1 MRRSTHYG
9 DSVARVGLVA
19 GVALLLGIVVIA
31 AISTAHIET
40 PTRTVESKDRTTKRK
55 GGSDMRS
62 FDSTDCGGLSVAD
75 SGCASTTYTW

>member
-40 PTRTVESKDRTTKRK
+40 PTRTVESKD
-55 GGSDMRS
+55 
-62 FDSTDCGGLSVAD
+62 CGGLSVAD